1 MDRDKI
7 FDVIL
12 GGLVILHVFICP
24 FTKVEESFNLQ
35 ATHDILEYGIW
46 KESLNKVSPHTI
58 IICLLFLL
66 LLYSNSSLT
75 RNSMTTSPSPV

>member
-1 MDRDKI
+1 M

-12 GGLVILHVFICP
+12 GGLVVLHVFICP

-35 ATHDILEYGIW
+35 ATHDILEYGIS

-66 LLYSNSSLT
+66 FYISNFGLT
-75 RNSMTTSPSPV
+75 LNSMTTSPSRV